1 MARALPGRL
10 SSRPGWFAF
19 FPLATLAVF
28 LLPIAAGL
36 LGTLLP
42 AFGYLPA
49 LGGREP
55 SLTPWRDLLAAPGL
69 GTAVRQALDIGIPE
83 IGRRSAYLGARLRD
97 SLAATAGVTVHDLG
111 RERCAIVT
119 AKVAGVDT
127 ADVAEALKAQGI
139 NVTTTVAEHNQF
151 DTRNIHPLV
160 RLSPH
165 YYNTEDEIDQA
176 IVDLRATME

>member
-1 MARALPGRL
+1 MRRSL
-10 SSRPGWFAF
+10 
-19 FPLATLAVF
+19 PLAL
-28 LLPIAAGL
+28 AGL
-36 LGTLLP
+36 LIGSFAWAEGARRFETWENS
-42 AFGYLPA
+42 YVNIV
-49 LGGREP
+49 
-55 SLTPWRDLLAAPGL
+55 GL

-165 YYNTEDEIDQA
+165 YYNTESELETA
-176 IVDLRATME
+176 VAALREELHTE